1 MKRFGGLWERICS
14 LENIEFAHRLARKGK
29 AHYTEVK
36 MVDRDPDKYFMM
48 IRKMLIEK
56 SFINSPYVVMMRT
69 DGLKEREIW
78 KLPYFPDRIIHH
90 CIVNILEPIWI
101 RGFIRDTYSSLP
113 GRGVHDGVKRLRR
126 ALTSVDAT
134 KYCLKLDVRKFYRS
148 IDHGELKSLI
158 RRKIKDMDVLW
169 LLDLIIDSAPGVPI
183 GNYSSQYFA
192 NVYLSDFDHW
202 IKETLRVRYYFRYC
216 DDLVLLGKT
225 KEELHRIR
233 VDINR
238 YLSEQLKLDVKKN
251 WQVFPVDAR
260 GIDFLGYRFFHRF
273 TLVRKSIV
281 QRFKEQ
287 VKKSEERSLAAYNGW
302 FVWADTYN
310 LRKQYGWV

>member
-1 MKRFGGLWERICS
+1 M
-14 LENIEFAHRLARKGK
+14 
-29 AHYTEVK
+29 
-36 MVDRDPDKYFMM
+36 MVDGDTEKYYLM

-90 CIVNILEPIWI
+90 CIVNILEPIWT

-126 ALTSVDAT
+126 ALTSVDET

-148 IDHGELKSLI
+148 IDHSVLKSLL
-158 RRKIKDMDVLW
+158 RRKIKDPDVLW
-169 LLDLIIDSAPGVPI
+169 LLDLIINSAPGVPI

-192 NVYLSDFDHW
+192 NLYLSDFDHW

-216 DDLVLLGKT
+216 DDLVLLAGE
-225 KEELHRIR
+225 KEEVHRLRI
-233 VDINR
+233 DINR
-238 YLSEQLKLDVKKN
+238 YLSERLKLDIKKN

-260 GIDFLGYRFFHRF
+260 GIDFLGYRFFHGF

-281 QRFKEQ
+281 QRFKEK
-287 VKKSEERSLAAYNGW
+287 VKTSELKSLAAYNGW
-302 FVWADTYN
+302 FIWADTYN
-310 LRKQYGWV
+310 LRRMYGWV